1 MNRLIVAFLAAVTVA
16 GALLAPPAVGE
27 PYWIAWEGD
36 TFPEE
41 GEWNRSY
48 GNWDGPGEGQ
58 AYRTLHD
65 GVMTI
70 DSLHDQGVYDYYWLE
85 RPGAIDPGPG
95 ETFVME
101 WSLRVEEVD
110 PAYPS
115 YPYDPGTSVQSNDA
129 YGLSLKFGVDCM
141 FSRFENVEFE
151 LDMTVSRQ
159 FRVVSSNM
167 RTYDLYVDSEHFYTG
182 SFIEVASDSYVGW
195 GEGVQGV
202 ASRHDWDYYRMGV
215 IPEPAPMIAI
225 LVLLTRCRE
234 RHCWTLHLGETT

>member
-110 PAYPS
+110 PMYPS
-115 YPYDPGTSVQSNDA
+115 YPYDPVVGAFSNDA
-129 YGLSLKFGVDCM
+129 YGLGLSFGIDRVYSD
-141 FSRFENVEFE
+141 FEHMELM
-151 LDMTVSRQ
+151 LDMTVWRQ
-159 FRVVSSNM
+159 FRVVSSDM
-167 RTYDLYVDSEHFYTG
+167 RMYELYVNGDLFYSG
-182 SFIEVASDSYVGW
+182 SFIQVVSSAYVAWGDS
-195 GEGVQGV
+195 VQGT
-202 ASRHDWDYYRMGV
+202 ASLHEWDYYRVGV
-215 IPEPAPMIAI
+215 VPEAGTAISMMI
-225 LVLLTRCRE
+225 LLAWCRE
-234 RHCWTLHLGETT
+234 KRW